1 VAWFPRH
8 VSRDPAGGFEAQFP
22 KPERELLR
30 ALPGRLR
37 DEILAPDAD
46 PAVHRLFPPAH
57 REDPEIAET
66 YRALV
71 HDDLV
76 AGRLG
81 AIEVMESS
89 IDADHLDE
97 EQLLAWMGT
106 INDLRLILGTRLG
119 VTDDRQDEDLPVDDA
134 RAQAYALYHYLSQL
148 VEEMVEAL
156 SEAPAG

>member
-1 VAWFPRH
+1 LTR
-8 VSRDPAGGFEAQFP
+8 FP

-37 DEILAPDAD
+37 DELLAPDGDAG
-46 PAVHRLFPPAH
+46 VHRLFPPAH
-57 REDPEIAET
+57 REDPEIAER
-66 YRALV
+66 YRELV
-71 HDDLV
+71 HADLV

-81 AIEVMESS
+81 AIEVMEST
-89 IDADHLDE
+89 IDAEHLDE

-106 INDLRLILGTRLG
+106 VNDLRLILGTRLE
-119 VTDDRQDEDLPVDDA
+119 VTDDRQDEDLPDDDP

-156 SEAPAG
+156 TDLR